1 MSRELRDLIESID
14 SANQAH
20 SDLITVIKYLK
31 EEVQRL
37 NLRVNEQKRIIK
49 NQGVKIS
56 EFDDSDIPEDVLIL
70 KELITNQREDINKKD
85 DYIKILEQSIEE
97 LTNSLDLS
105 NISKVTNEEL
115 NQANILITQLKD
127 ENKKEKIDNE
137 TLKKKIE
144 KFENEGIFLASG
156 MKNDE
161 YQELID
167 AKKVIFQLTEVN
179 GLNGVKIES
188 LKAEH
193 KELREKIQEATTAN
207 ENYQNEV
214 NLANHEIEHLTIDL
228 NEAQEKVT
236 FLKNKIDSLQTQDD
250 EELTKLRNNSRTI
263 DELLDIISE
272 LETDKVNFLQ
282 EISAKDNRILD
293 LKESKE
299 AFEER
304 IAEQEKL
311 MTEQQTEFKRLMDEK
326 DSQLGSK
333 KKDLIRIENANQQL
347 NELIIELKHQEDL
360 LIKQQKGSS
369 PKLTPQVAPLVIPP
383 ITSPV
388 APSITPP
395 FNSLPQNLFLMMF
408 QLLDNDNKN
417 RIIDHL
423 IEDLSHLE
431 RERKT
436 NAIKLLSLIKSEKT
450 FQALKNLIQD
460 PDWIVKLYLIK
471 AIFKFDNPEVIILL
485 SKFRSDQD
493 PDVRETADRILEK
506 LKRVNT

>member
-1 MSRELRDLIESID
+1 MSRELRNLIESID

-20 SDLITVIKYLK
+20 SDLVTVIKYLK

-49 NQGVKIS
+49 NQGIKIS

-85 DYIKILEQSIEE
+85 NHIKILEQNIEE
-97 LTNSLDLS
+97 LTNSLDLT
-105 NISKVTNEEL
+105 NISNGTNEEL

-144 KFENEGIFLASG
+144 KLENEGIFLASG

-167 AKKVIFQLTEVN
+167 AKKIIFQLTEVN

-193 KELREKIQEATTAN
+193 KELREKLQEATTAN

-228 NEAQEKVT
+228 NETQEKVT

-250 EELTKLRNNSRTI
+250 EELTKLRNDSRTI

-272 LETDKVNFLQ
+272 LETDKVHFLQ
-282 EISAKDNRILD
+282 EVNAKDKRILD

-299 AFEER
+299 AFKER
-304 IAEQEKL
+304 IMEQEKL
-311 MTEQQTEFKRLMDEK
+311 MTEQETEFNRLLDEK
-326 DSQLGSK
+326 ESQLGSK
-333 KKDLIRIENANQQL
+333 SKDLIRIENANQQL
-347 NELIIELKHQEDL
+347 NELIIELKNQEEKL
-360 LIKQQKGSS
+360 MKQQKGAS
-369 PKLTPQVAPLVIPP
+369 PKLTPPVTPLLV
-383 ITSPV
+383 TPV
-388 APSITPP
+388 APP

-408 QLLDNDNKN
+408 HLLDNDNKN
-417 RIIDHL
+417 RIIDQL
-423 IEDLSHLE
+423 IDDSSHPE
-431 RERKT
+431 REIKT
-436 NAIKLLSLIKSEKT
+436 SAIKLLSLINSEKT

-471 AIFKFDNPEVIILL
+471 AFFKFDNPEVISLL

>member
-49 NQGVKIS
+49 NQCIKIS

-70 KELITNQREDINKKD
+70 KELIINQREDNNKKD
-85 DYIKILEQSIEE
+85 NHIKILEQTIKE
-97 LTNSLDLS
+97 LTNSLDLT
-105 NISKVTNEEL
+105 NISNGTNEEL

-127 ENKKEKIDNE
+127 ENKKGKIDNE

>member
-1 MSRELRDLIESID
+1 MSRELRNLIESID

-20 SDLITVIKYLK
+20 SDLVTVIKYLK

-49 NQGVKIS
+49 NQGIKIS

-85 DYIKILEQSIEE
+85 NHIKILEQNIEE
-97 LTNSLDLS
+97 LTNSLDLT
-105 NISKVTNEEL
+105 NISNGTNEEL

-167 AKKVIFQLTEVN
+167 AKKIIFQLTEVN

-193 KELREKIQEATTAN
+193 KELREKLQEATTAN

-228 NEAQEKVT
+228 NETQEKVT

-250 EELTKLRNNSRTI
+250 EELTKLRNDSRTI

-272 LETDKVNFLQ
+272 LETDKVHFLQ
-282 EISAKDNRILD
+282 EVNAKDKRILD

-299 AFEER
+299 AFKER
-304 IAEQEKL
+304 IMEQEKM
-311 MTEQQTEFKRLMDEK
+311 MTEQETEFNRLLDEK
-326 DSQLGSK
+326 ESQLGSK
-333 KKDLIRIENANQQL
+333 SKDLIRIENANQQL
-347 NELIIELKHQEDL
+347 NELIIELKNQEEKL
-360 LIKQQKGSS
+360 MKQQKGAS
-369 PKLTPQVAPLVIPP
+369 PKLTPPVTPLLV
-383 ITSPV
+383 TPV
-388 APSITPP
+388 APP

-408 QLLDNDNKN
+408 HLLDNDNKN
-417 RIIDHL
+417 RIIDQL
-423 IEDLSHLE
+423 IDDSSHPE
-431 RERKT
+431 REIKT
-436 NAIKLLSLIKSEKT
+436 SAIKLLSLINSEKT

-471 AIFKFDNPEVIILL
+471 AFFKFDNPEVISLL

>member
-1 MSRELRDLIESID
+1 MSRELRNLIESID

-20 SDLITVIKYLK
+20 SDLVTVIKYLK

-49 NQGVKIS
+49 NQGIKIS

-85 DYIKILEQSIEE
+85 NHIKILEQNIEE
-97 LTNSLDLS
+97 LTNSLDLT
-105 NISKVTNEEL
+105 NISNGTNEEL

-144 KFENEGIFLASG
+144 KLENEGIFLASG

-167 AKKVIFQLTEVN
+167 AKKIIFQLTEVN

-193 KELREKIQEATTAN
+193 KELREKLQEATTAN

-228 NEAQEKVT
+228 NETQEKVT

-250 EELTKLRNNSRTI
+250 EELTKLRNDSRTI

-272 LETDKVNFLQ
+272 LETDKVHFLQ
-282 EISAKDNRILD
+282 EVNAKDKRILD

-299 AFEER
+299 AFKER
-304 IAEQEKL
+304 IMEQEKM
-311 MTEQQTEFKRLMDEK
+311 MTEQETEFNRLLDEK
-326 DSQLGSK
+326 ESQLGSK
-333 KKDLIRIENANQQL
+333 SKDLIRIENANQQL
-347 NELIIELKHQEDL
+347 NELIIELKNQEEKL
-360 LIKQQKGSS
+360 MKQQKGAS
-369 PKLTPQVAPLVIPP
+369 PKLTPPVTPLLV
-383 ITSPV
+383 TPV
-388 APSITPP
+388 APP

-408 QLLDNDNKN
+408 HLLDNDNKN
-417 RIIDHL
+417 RIIDQL
-423 IEDLSHLE
+423 IDDSSHPE
-431 RERKT
+431 REIKT
-436 NAIKLLSLIKSEKT
+436 SAIKLLSLINSEKT

-471 AIFKFDNPEVIILL
+471 AFFKFDNPEVISLL

>member
-20 SDLITVIKYLK
+20 SDLVTVIKYLK

-49 NQGVKIS
+49 NQGIKIS

-85 DYIKILEQSIEE
+85 NHIKILEQNIEE
-97 LTNSLDLS
+97 LTNSLDLT
-105 NISKVTNEEL
+105 NISNGTNEEL

-144 KFENEGIFLASG
+144 KLENEGIFLASG

-161 YQELID
+161 YQELI
-167 AKKVIFQLTEVN
+167 
-179 GLNGVKIES
+179 ES

-193 KELREKIQEATTAN
+193 KELREKLQEATTAN

-228 NEAQEKVT
+228 NETQEKVT

-250 EELTKLRNNSRTI
+250 EELTKLRNDSRTI

-272 LETDKVNFLQ
+272 LETDKVHFLQ
-282 EISAKDNRILD
+282 EVNAKDKRILD

-299 AFEER
+299 AFKER
-304 IAEQEKL
+304 IMEQEKM
-311 MTEQQTEFKRLMDEK
+311 MTEQETEFNRLLDEK
-326 DSQLGSK
+326 ESQLGSK
-333 KKDLIRIENANQQL
+333 SKDLIRIENANQQL
-347 NELIIELKHQEDL
+347 NELIIELKNQEEKL
-360 LIKQQKGSS
+360 MKQQKGAS
-369 PKLTPQVAPLVIPP
+369 PKLTPPVTPLLV
-383 ITSPV
+383 TPV
-388 APSITPP
+388 APP

-408 QLLDNDNKN
+408 HLLDNDNKN
-417 RIIDHL
+417 RIIDQL
-423 IEDLSHLE
+423 IDDSSHPE
-431 RERKT
+431 REIKT
-436 NAIKLLSLIKSEKT
+436 SAIKLLSLINSEKT

-471 AIFKFDNPEVIILL
+471 AFFKFDNPEVISLL